1 MSLLT
6 RRGRKARFDSP
17 LENLQHVMGNDITV
31 MIHAWNDVM
40 GNCGIPDRKT
50 TDDLLKRACRVARAL
65 NRFKTAAEQ
74 GMI

>member
-17 LENLQHVMGNDITV
+17 LENLHHTLGNDLMVMGYEWREV
-31 MIHAWNDVM
+31 MDQ
-40 GNCGIPDRKT
+40 GGIPDRKT